1 MRFDDKILLL
11 VSLFIGLDCFKEG
24 FVDFFAFRTLMEMM
38 AYAGKRL
45 VRVFSRNL
53 KIDESWKDV
62 KEFRTEH
69 FLIFDSKN
77 GSD

>member
-1 MRFDDKILLL
+1 LG
-11 VSLFIGLDCFKEG
+11 VSLFDWNAFKED
-24 FVDFFAFRTLMEMM
+24 FVDFVAFGTLLEMM
-38 AYAGKRL
+38 AYAGEKL
-45 VRVFSRNL
+45 VRVFPRNL
-53 KIDESWKDV
+53 KVHEAWEDV

>member
-1 MRFDDKILLL
+1 MRSVAKILRL
-11 VSLFIGLDCFKEG
+11 VSIVFRLDCFKEG
-24 FVDFFAFRTLMEMM
+24 FVDFVAFRTLLKMM
-38 AYAGKRL
+38 AYVRKRL
-45 VRVFSRNL
+45 IGVFPCNL

>member
-1 MRFDDKILLL
+1 MRSVAEILRL
-11 VSLFIGLDCFKEG
+11 VGVVVGLDCFKKG
-24 FVDFFAFRTLMEMM
+24 FIDFVAFRTLLKMV
-38 AYAGKRL
+38 AYVGKRL
-45 VRVFSRNL
+45 IHGFPCNL

>member
-1 MRFDDKILLL
+1 
-11 VSLFIGLDCFKEG
+11 LDCFEEG
-24 FVDFFAFRTLMEMM
+24 FVNFVAFGTLLEMM
-38 AYAGKRL
+38 TYAGKKL
-45 VRVFSRNL
+45 VRFFPRNL
-53 KIDESWKDV
+53 TIDEAWEDV